1 VSFLLD
7 TPVVSELVTKAPS
20 SAVLKWI
27 DGQDEATLYL
37 SVLTVGELEKGI
49 ARLAAS
55 TRRTRLQSWLRR
67 DLLERFGPRLLPIDA
82 RTAARWGAIT
92 GESENRG
99 QPLPVIDSLIAAT
112 ALVHG
117 LAVVT
122 RNVEDFA
129 RCGATCVDP
138 WEGQS

>member
-1 VSFLLD
+1 M
-7 TPVVSELVTKAPS
+7 
-20 SAVLKWI
+20 
-27 DGQDEATLYL
+27 LYL

-67 DLLERFGPRLLPIDA
+67 DLLRRFGHRLLPVDA
-82 RTAARWGAIT
+82 RTAARWGVLT
-92 GESENRG
+92 GESENHG

-122 RNVEDFA
+122 RNIGDFA
-129 RCGATCVDP
+129 RCGATCINP
-138 WEGQS
+138 WQGA